1 MTSKWLNWVPSN
13 GPAKPTEPPAF
24 ELAGHAVEF
33 ERNGERCFL
42 VTDEAD
48 AKRLIELEGIP
59 RGEIWTAAEVDLIA
73 TAPDQ
78 EARDEIAQWKRMFN
92 GTLRPDFLN
101 KPHFRRETKRR

>member
-24 ELAGHAVEF
+24 ELASHAVDF
-33 ERNGERCFL
+33 ERSGERCFL
-42 VTDEAD
+42 VADEAD
-48 AKRLIELEGIP
+48 AKRLIELDGIP
-59 RGEIWTAAEVDLIA
+59 RGEIWTAAEVDLITA
-73 TAPDQ
+73 APDQ

-92 GTLRPDFLN
+92 GTLRPDFFN

>member
-13 GPAKPTEPPAF
+13 EPGKPTEPPAF

-42 VTDEAD
+42 VADEAD
-48 AKRLIELEGIP
+48 AKRLIELDGIP
-59 RGEIWTAAEVDLIA
+59 RGEIWTAAEVDLITA
-73 TAPDQ
+73 APDQ

-101 KPHFRRETKRR
+101 KPHFRRETQRR